1 MRTFA
6 LHLGVAAAYVSLGVF
21 VPQFLISWPGGA
33 AFFLLGV
40 WALPAL
46 VRRLR

>member
-1 MRTFA
+1 VRTLA
-6 LHLGVAAAYVSLGVF
+6 LNAAVAAAYVTFGVF
-21 VPQFLISWPGGA
+21 VPQVLVSWPVGA

-40 WALPAL
+40 WGVPAL